1 MSFEVAI
8 RAENLS
14 KCYQIYD
21 APKDRLLQMLVRGR
35 KRFYREFWALDD
47 VSLTI
52 AKGETVGIIGR
63 NGSGKST
70 LLQLICGTLMPTRGS
85 VQGHGRIAALLELGS
100 GFNPEFTGRE
110 NVYVN
115 AAVLGLS
122 RSEIDARFDDIL
134 AFANIGDFID
144 QPTKIYSSG
153 MLVRLAFAVSVCVEP
168 EILIVDEALSVG
180 DASFQFKCL
189 NRLEE
194 LAAKGTTLL
203 FVSHDMSMV
212 KRFCHRVIYLR
223 AGRVVASGSPD
234 EMAELHLLDMRDE
247 QRRWASGGV
256 IPVTRKSFIGG
267 QEGMAFGTEEGHIS
281 AVCFTNTQQLCSS
294 YLYGDDIE
302 IRVEAVLHESI
313 TQPNISFTIQEAR
326 LLVIGGGNF
335 ALQPGP
341 VENGLRRAAITV
353 RFPAN
358 LAEGRYH
365 VTLKLLHGATEDT
378 SQLIEK
384 QVAPLAFDM
393 LPSPRQFLGMV
404 DLGLKRIDPPSV
416 QSLPNACGAQGE
428 TVLAGHQDER
438 GWQVAIFGTFDVENY
453 GDLLFPIIA
462 EAELV
467 RRLGPVELHRF
478 SYHEKRRPEWPYA
491 VTSLMELPGM
501 AASLDGVLIG
511 GGFLIRFD
519 KVVAHGYGP
528 PTADI
533 HHPTGYWLTPA
544 LIALQHAIP
553 VIWNAPGMHCNDV
566 PPWARPLLTMAL
578 EQSQYVRVRDALTRD
593 TLGALAQHADI
604 DVLPDTAFGLP
615 NLIDEQ
621 QPSAEFI
628 RLREHAGLTGPY
640 IVIHAIHVVESFM
653 KLFENHPEAFQDY
666 QFLVVPIGPVLG
678 DDPSVIAGRLPGAI
692 TLSFWPEP
700 LLMAEIISQ
709 AQAVIGHS
717 YHLAI
722 TALAFGVPVFC
733 SADLTTGK
741 YTALAGFDSLHAL
754 PDPAT
759 IDPQWFVARLGKTRP
774 SLAAQAAADQLVDHW
789 DRVAAIIRQGK
800 TSSQPVLGAF
810 LQHLPNLLE
819 AAAEGGEPALAE
831 SSIKPVVPEP
841 GTLEP
846 PPNLAQQ
853 QRIVQLSQQ
862 LALSDA
868 RMLELQNSNSFRMTA
883 PLRSIARGIRN
894 LTVNKNRQ
902 C

>member
-8 RAENLS
+8 SAKSLG

-52 AKGETVGIIGR
+52 ARGETVGIIGR

-85 VQGHGRIAALLELGS
+85 VQSHGRIAALLELGS

-122 RSEIDARFDDIL
+122 RAEIDARFDDIL

-189 NRLEE
+189 NRLEA
-194 LAAKGTTLL
+194 LAANGTTLL

-256 IPVTRKSFIGG
+256 IPVTRKSFMGG
-267 QEGMAFGTEEGHIS
+267 QEGIAFGTEEGHIS
-281 AVCFTNTQQLCSS
+281 AACFTSTQQLCSS
-294 YLYGDDIE
+294 YLYGDNIE
-302 IRVEAVLHESI
+302 IYVEAVLHESI
-313 TQPNISFTIQEAR
+313 MQPNISFTIQEAR

-341 VENGLRRAAITV
+341 VENGWRRTAITV

-358 LAEGRYH
+358 LAQGRYH

-393 LPSPRQFLGMV
+393 LPNPRNFLGMV
-404 DLGLKRIDPPSV
+404 DLGLQRIDLPPV
-416 QSLPNACGAQGE
+416 ESLPKPCGTQG
-428 TVLAGHQDER
+428 TRLLTQQRDER
-438 GWQVAIFGTFDVENY
+438 TWQVAIFGTFDVENY

-462 EAELV
+462 EAELT
-467 RRLGPVELHRF
+467 RRLGPVNLHRF
-478 SYHEKRRPEWPYA
+478 SYHGKTRPEWPYA
-491 VTSLMELPGM
+491 VTSLTELPHI
-501 AASLDGVLIG
+501 APSLDGVLIG

-528 PTADI
+528 TTDEI

-553 VIWNAPGMHCNDV
+553 LMWNAPGMHCNAIPD
-566 PPWARPLLTMAL
+566 WARPLLKMAL
-578 EQSQYVRVRDALTRD
+578 EQSQYVRVRDALSRD
-593 TLGALAQHADI
+593 ALGALAGQAEI
-604 DVLPDTAFGLP
+604 EVLPDTAFGLP
-615 NLIDEQ
+615 CLIDEQ

-628 RLREHAGLTGPY
+628 RLRQHAGLSGPY
-640 IVIHAIHVVESFM
+640 IVIHAIHVVEPFVR
-653 KLFENHPEAFQDY
+653 LFEDHAEAFQGY

-678 DDPSVIAGRLPGAI
+678 DDPSVIAARLPGAV

-700 LLMAEIISQ
+700 LLMAQIISQ

-741 YTALAGFDSLHAL
+741 YTALAGFDTLHAL
-754 PDPAT
+754 PDVAT
-759 IDPQWFVARLGKTRP
+759 VDPQWFRARVGKTHP
-774 SLAAQAAADQLVDHW
+774 SPAARAAADRLVEHW
-789 DRVAAIIRQGK
+789 DRVAAIIRRGK
-800 TSSQPVLGAF
+800 TASQPVLGAF

-819 AAAEGGEPALAE
+819 AAAEGLEPSPAE
-831 SSIKPVVPEP
+831 CPASPVVPKPDVIEP
-841 GTLEP
+841 AQ
-846 PPNLAQQ
+846 NLAQQ
-853 QRIVQLSQQ
+853 QRIVQLREQ
-862 LALSDA
+862 LARSDA
-868 RMLELQNSNSFRMTA
+868 RMLELQNSHSFRMTA

-894 LTVNKNRQ
+894 LTAIKN
-902 C
+902 